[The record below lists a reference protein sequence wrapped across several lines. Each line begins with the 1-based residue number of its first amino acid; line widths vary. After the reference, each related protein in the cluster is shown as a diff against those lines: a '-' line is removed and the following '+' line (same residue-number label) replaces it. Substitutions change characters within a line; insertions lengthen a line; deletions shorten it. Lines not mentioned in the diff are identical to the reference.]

1 LQHFVIGT
9 AVAGGV
15 SVEMFTRSAPEH
27 VVDGTGAS
35 KRPPQPAKLRY
46 HVLSALDSAAVI
58 RGKAVQVDPIKT
70 HVERARNST
79 LETII

>member
-1 LQHFVIGT
+1 M
-9 AVAGGV
+9 AGGV